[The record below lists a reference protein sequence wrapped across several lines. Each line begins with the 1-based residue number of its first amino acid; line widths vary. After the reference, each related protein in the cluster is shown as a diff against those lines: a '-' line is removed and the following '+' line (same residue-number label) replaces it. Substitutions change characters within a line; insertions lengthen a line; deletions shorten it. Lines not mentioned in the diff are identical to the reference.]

1 MIEARG
7 LAKRFGR
14 TRVLRGLDLVIGDG
28 DRVALVGPNGSGK
41 TTLIRCLLGLYRHE
55 GSISLDGISAREER
69 RKALARVGFV
79 PQLPPGLRGRVL
91 DYLATLE
98 AVSGVSRAAVE
109 AVAERLG
116 LALEPLEHRPFS
128 ALSGGMKQKLLIS
141 AALARQPSLLIM
153 DEPGSNL
160 DPRSRAVFFELLAE
174 AAPETTM
181 LLSSHRVDEIADLV
195 NRMIE
200 LDHGRIVMDDIVAAA
215 AGPARAAEALRVR
228 LRVREPV
235 ASMEEALR
243 HWDLERTGENDWSG
257 EIAAGDRF
265 RFLALLTRYAGLID
279 GVELTAATARARE
292 AP

>member
-7 LAKRFGR
+7 LSKRFGR
-14 TRVLRGLDLVIGDG
+14 HSVLEDIDLRIGAG

-55 GSISLDGISAREER
+55 GSIELDGISPRAER
-69 RKALARVGFV
+69 RRALGRVGFV
-79 PQLPPGLRGRVL
+79 PQLPPGLRGRVR

-98 AVSGVSRAAVE
+98 AVSGVPRAAVE
-109 AVAERLG
+109 AIAGRLG
-116 LALEPLEHRPFS
+116 LELRPLESRSFS
-128 ALSGGMKQKLLIS
+128 ALSGGMKQKLLIA
-141 AALARQPSLLIM
+141 AALARRPSLLIM
-153 DEPGSNL
+153 DEPGANL

-174 AAPETTM
+174 SAPGTTM

-195 NRMIE
+195 NRMVE
-200 LDHGRIVMDDIVAAA
+200 LDHGHVVMDDIGAAG
-215 AGPARAAEALRVR
+215 AGPAWAAEPLRVR
-228 LRVREPV
+228 LRVRESV

-243 HWDLERTGENDWSG
+243 DWGLQRDGAEGWTG

-279 GVELTAATARARE
+279 GIEVSATAASAEE
-292 AP
+292 AH

>member
-14 TRVLRGLDLVIGDG
+14 HSVLQGIDLQIRSG

-41 TTLIRCLLGLYRHE
+41 TTLIRCLLGLYQHE
-55 GSISLDGISAREER
+55 GSIALDGISARAER
-69 RKALARVGFV
+69 RRALGRVGFV
-79 PQLPPGLRGRVL
+79 PQLPPGLRGRVR
-91 DYLATLE
+91 DYLTTLE
-98 AVSGVSRAAVE
+98 AVTGVPRAAVE
-109 AVAERLG
+109 AVAGRLG
-116 LALEPLEHRPFS
+116 LALAPLERRAFS
-128 ALSGGMKQKLLIS
+128 ALSGGMKQKLLIA
-141 AALARQPSLLIM
+141 AALARRPTLLIM
-153 DEPGSNL
+153 DEPGANL

-174 AAPETTM
+174 SAAGTTM

-195 NRMIE
+195 NRMVE
-200 LDHGRIVMDDIVAAA
+200 LDHGRVVMDDIVAAA

-228 LRVREPV
+228 LRVREAV

-243 HWDLERTGENDWSG
+243 DWGLEAEGPEAWTG

-279 GVELTAATARARE
+279 GVELRSAA
-292 AP
+292 APAEDAG

>member
-1 MIEARG
+1 MIEAVG
-7 LAKRFGR
+7 LGKCFGR
-14 TRVLRGLDLVIGDG
+14 HSVLEGIDLRIGSG

-55 GSISLDGISAREER
+55 GSIALDGISPRAER
-69 RKALARVGFV
+69 RRALGRVGFV
-79 PQLPPGLRGRVL
+79 PQLPPGLRGRVR

-98 AVSGVSRAAVE
+98 AISGVPRAAVE
-109 AVAERLG
+109 AVAGRLG
-116 LALEPLEHRPFS
+116 LSLSPLEHRAFS

-141 AALARQPSLLIM
+141 AALARRPSLLIM
-153 DEPGSNL
+153 DEPGANL

-174 AAPETTM
+174 SAPGTTM

-200 LDHGRIVMDDIVAAA
+200 LDHGRVVMDDIVAAGA
-215 AGPARAAEALRVR
+215 DPARAAESLRVR
-228 LRVREPV
+228 LRVRESV

-243 HWDLERTGENDWSG
+243 EWDLQRSGPDEWSG

-279 GVELTAATARARE
+279 GVELGASGEPAVATR
-292 AP
+292 